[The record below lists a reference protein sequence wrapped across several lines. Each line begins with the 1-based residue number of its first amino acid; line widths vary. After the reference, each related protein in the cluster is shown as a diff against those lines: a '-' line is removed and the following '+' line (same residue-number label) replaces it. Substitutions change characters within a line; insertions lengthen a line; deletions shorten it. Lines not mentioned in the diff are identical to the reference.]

1 MPVPQALEFS
11 GRFWLNREGRGY
23 LGAGRIELL
32 ECIGQCGS
40 ISQAA
45 KRIGMSYK
53 TAWDAVEAMNN
64 LADRPLVARAA
75 GGKGGGGTQLTEYGK
90 QVIAGYRLMEAEHR
104 RFLARMAADVP
115 DFDHMNN
122 LLRAIHMKTSARNQF
137 RGQVSYLEKGAVNS
151 EVKVNLG
158 EGLQIFA
165 IVTNDAVDDL
175 GLAVGKEALVL
186 IKSSFVML
194 SPDENLR
201 ISARN
206 RLCGTVR
213 ETTPGAVNCEVKLE
227 LSGGRTLTAIITK
240 EAFEELGFT
249 PGQRACA
256 LIKASHVILA
266 VND

>member
-1 MPVPQALEFS
+1 MPKPQALEFS

-23 LGAGRIELL
+23 LGAGRVELL
-32 ECIGQCGS
+32 ECIGECGS
-40 ISQAA
+40 IAQAA
-45 KRIGMSYK
+45 RRMGMSYK
-53 TAWDAVEAMNN
+53 SAWDAVEAMNN
-64 LADRPLVARAA
+64 LADQPLVTRAT
-75 GGKGGGGTQLTEYGK
+75 GGKGGGGTQLTEYGG

-104 RFLARMAADVP
+104 RFLAGMAATVP
-115 DFDHMNN
+115 GFDQIHN

-137 RGQVSYLEKGAVNS
+137 RGRVSYLEKGAVNS

-158 EGLQIFA
+158 EGLEIFA
-165 IVTNDAVDDL
+165 IVTNEAVDDL
-175 GLAVGKEALVL
+175 DLVVGKEALVL
-186 IKSSFVML
+186 IKSSFVLL

-213 ETTPGAVNCEVKLE
+213 EIIPGAVNSEVKLD
-227 LSGGRTLTAIITK
+227 LPGGRVLTAIITR
-240 EAFEELGFT
+240 EALHELGFT

>member
-1 MPVPQALEFS
+1 MPKPQPLEFS
-11 GRFWLNREGRGY
+11 GRFWLDREGHGY

-32 ECIGQCGS
+32 EHIGECGS

-64 LADRPLVARAA
+64 LADRPLVVRAT
-75 GGKGGGGTQLTEYGK
+75 GGKGGGGTQLTEYGQ

-104 RFLARMAADVP
+104 RFLSRMAAGVQN
-115 DFDHMNN
+115 FDQINN
-122 LLRAIHMKTSARNQF
+122 LLRAINMKTSARNQF
-137 RGQVSYLEKGAVNS
+137 RGQVSDLEKGAVNS
-151 EVKVNLG
+151 RVKVNLG
-158 EGLQIFA
+158 EGLEIFA
-165 IVTNDAVDDL
+165 IVTNEAVDELD
-175 GLAVGKEALVL
+175 LAVGKEALVL
-186 IKSSFVML
+186 IKSSFVLL

-227 LSGGRTLTAIITK
+227 LPGGRTLTAIITK
-240 EAFEELGFT
+240 EAFEELGFAS
-249 PGQRACA
+249 GQRACA